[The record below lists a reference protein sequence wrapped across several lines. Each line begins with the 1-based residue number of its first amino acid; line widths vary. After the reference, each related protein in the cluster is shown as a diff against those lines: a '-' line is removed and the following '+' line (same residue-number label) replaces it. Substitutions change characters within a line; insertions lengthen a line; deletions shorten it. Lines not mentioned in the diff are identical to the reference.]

1 MRQIDAP
8 QLIPRS
14 LAPSPALAG
23 SSRCPGPRPPMIGD
37 RPLRLQSRR
46 RPACSLP
53 ASLLCPGWETR
64 SGATVRSLPGALLGP
79 AHPRDNLFTISP
91 QPQGIC
97 CPPFPNQ
104 LSGPS
109 GMLLRAP
116 SLGSLARGHCLAQRP
131 WGRDG
136 EPRQARPKQ
145 GLHSHLRLPLL
156 LLPFCWL
163 GSPQG
168 HGHFP

>member
-1 MRQIDAP
+1 MRQIEAS

-14 LAPSPALAG
+14 LTPSPALAG
-23 SSRCPGPRPPMIGD
+23 SSRCPGPRLPTLGH
-37 RPLRLQSRR
+37 RPLGSQSRC
-46 RPACSLP
+46 RPARSLP

-64 SGATVRSLPGALLGP
+64 SGATIRGLPGALLGP
-79 AHPRDNLFTISP
+79 APPRDNLFIISP
-91 QPQGIC
+91 QPQGTC

-109 GMLLRAP
+109 GMLLGAP
-116 SLGSLARGHCLAQRP
+116 SLGSWARGHRLAQRP

-136 EPRQARPKQ
+136 EPRQARPEQ
-145 GLHSHLRLPLL
+145 GLHLPYAYPLSFCRLR
-156 LLPFCWL
+156 
-163 GSPQG
+163 SPRG